1 MKSVFTNKEILEAEK
16 KIITSLGIPSVIL
29 MENAGKNSASFIFK
43 YAQEN
48 LLNNVYI
55 LSGKGNNAGD
65 GFVIARHLINIG
77 LFVNVLLLFDP
88 KELKGDSLT
97 NFNIIRK
104 YPENNLSVKN
114 ISGLS
119 DFKKAVITSDNLFID
134 AVFGIGFKGEL
145 ENRIKNIFKYINSS
159 NRKKIISI
167 DMVSGLDLNY
177 NTSECLN
184 ANVTLS
190 MGSKKISTLFGEG
203 KLKSGEVKN
212 VNIGVDS
219 KEFDKFNTQKIFE
232 VEFDDIKGH
241 LPKRSPLAHKYNSGK
256 VFIAAG
262 SPGFTGAAF
271 LSSLSSLRTGSG
283 AVVLG
288 IPESLNPI
296 MEAKTT
302 EVITFPLPETSENS
316 IAGGAFDK
324 IKEKISWAD
333 AVLLGPGIGRNHD
346 TGNLI
351 IRILKE
357 IKSNYVIDAD
367 ALFALKNNLDVLKK
381 NKGKII
387 LTPHYGEFSNLIGL
401 SIPEIKKN
409 LINISK
415 SFAKKYG
422 IILVLKNSPTIV
434 TNGEYTFIN
443 SSGKENLATIG
454 TGDVLSGIIV
464 SLFSQ
469 SKNSLL
475 SAIQGVYIHGRCG
488 DELYG
493 VHNVNSTIASD
504 LIEKLPEIKLSLC

>member
-1 MKSVFTNKEILEAEK
+1 M
-16 KIITSLGIPSVIL
+16 
-29 MENAGKNSASFIFK
+29 
-43 YAQEN
+43 
-48 LLNNVYI
+48 
-55 LSGKGNNAGD
+55 
-65 GFVIARHLINIG
+65 
-77 LFVNVLLLFDP
+77 
-88 KELKGDSLT
+88 
-97 NFNIIRK
+97 
-104 YPENNLSVKN
+104 
-114 ISGLS
+114 
-119 DFKKAVITSDNLFID
+119 
-134 AVFGIGFKGEL
+134 
-145 ENRIKNIFKYINSS
+145 
-159 NRKKIISI
+159 
-167 DMVSGLDLNY
+167 
-177 NTSECLN
+177 
-184 ANVTLS
+184 
-190 MGSKKISTLFGEG
+190 
-203 KLKSGEVKN
+203 
-212 VNIGVDS
+212 
-219 KEFDKFNTQKIFE
+219 
-232 VEFDDIKGH
+232 
-241 LPKRSPLAHKYNSGK
+241 
-256 VFIAAG
+256 
-262 SPGFTGAAF
+262 
-271 LSSLSSLRTGSG
+271 
-283 AVVLG
+283 G

-357 IKSNYVIDAD
+357 ITSNYVIDAD

-401 SIPEIKKN
+401 SIPEIKKILSIFQKVLQKN
-409 LINISK
+409 ME
-415 SFAKKYG
+415 

-488 DELYG
+488 DELSG

-504 LIEKLPEIKLSLC
+504 LIGKLPEIKLSLC